1 MIEMT
6 ARVLDRRTFVRA
18 ALATGGAVLSGFLL
32 SGCAPQEEPAQ
43 APAQE
48 PSAQEPQ
55 ASQDAPKA
63 SSSSLVMYFTCP
75 ELTGSDTVAGA
86 SRVVVDGTLYGNIE
100 YISTLIADRTGS
112 DVFVIETVQEYP
124 ADHDELIDFAVA
136 EMDAGTLPEL
146 QTPVVD
152 FSSYDT
158 VFLGYPIWNA
168 QLPMPVRT
176 VLDEADFADKTI
188 VCFTVHGGS
197 AFGGT
202 LRQIR
207 AAEPGAN
214 VVEGFSVSRNSVG
227 AAAPNVDS
235 WLSELGY

>member
-1 MIEMT
+1 MVEIT

-32 SGCAPQEEPAQ
+32 SGCAQQDASVETPVQD
-43 APAQE
+43 AP
-48 PSAQEPQ
+48 

-75 ELTGSDTVAGA
+75 EPTGSDTVAGA

-112 DVFVIETVQEYP
+112 DVFAIETVQEYP

-146 QTPVVD
+146 QTPIVD
-152 FSSYDT
+152 LSNYDT

-176 VLDEADFADKTI
+176 VLDEADLTDKTI

-197 AFGGT
+197 NFGGT

-227 AAAPNVDS
+227 SAASDVDS

>member
-32 SGCAPQEEPAQ
+32 SGCAQQEEPAQ

-48 PSAQEPQ
+48 SQ

-75 ELTGSDTVAGA
+75 EPTGSDTVAGA
-86 SRVVVDGTLYGNIE
+86 SRVVVDGALYGNIE
-100 YISTLIADRTGS
+100 YISTLIADRMGS

-124 ADHDELIDFAVA
+124 ADHDELIDFSVA

-146 QTPVVD
+146 QTSVVD
-152 FSSYDT
+152 LSNYDT

-168 QLPMPVRT
+168 QLPMPVCT
-176 VLDEADFADKTI
+176 VLNEADFTDKAI

-227 AAAPNVDS
+227 AAAPDVDS